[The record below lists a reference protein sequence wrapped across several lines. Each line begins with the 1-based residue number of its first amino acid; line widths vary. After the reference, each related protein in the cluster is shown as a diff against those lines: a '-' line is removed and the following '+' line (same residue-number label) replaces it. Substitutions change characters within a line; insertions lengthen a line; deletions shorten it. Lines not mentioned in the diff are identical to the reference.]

1 MGIECEKSC
10 ASHPRLGSFCCQK
23 LRVFRQSL
31 SSIDYN
37 VQSAALL
44 IKCRMLP
51 NLHFQL
57 ATEKDLLR
65 FVELMREL
73 YQNQGMMFDEEI
85 ARSSLKKTLLDSTLG
100 SAYLVLLDEQLAGY
114 FVLTFCFS
122 LEFHGKFA
130 LLDELYVREAY
141 RRQKIGET
149 IVAFC
154 ESICRK
160 VGIRSLRLETAPD
173 NEVAQNLY
181 RKMGFTQDM
190 RHLFT
195 KWLGTAGNGTR

>member
-1 MGIECEKSC
+1 
-10 ASHPRLGSFCCQK
+10 
-23 LRVFRQSL
+23 
-31 SSIDYN
+31 
-37 VQSAALL
+37 
-44 IKCRMLP
+44 MLP

-130 LLDELYVREAY
+130 LLDEIYILQAFRKRKLGSA
-141 RRQKIGET
+141 
-149 IVAFC
+149 IVEFVEGVCKKMCIKA
-154 ESICRK
+154 
-160 VGIRSLRLETAPD
+160 LRLEVGHENHA
-173 NEVAQNLY
+173 AQALY
-181 RKMGFTQDM
+181 KGMGFKQDL

-195 KWLGTAGNGTR
+195 KWLQE